1 VVLGVALGWLAL
13 RRKSWGLLFLGMAL
27 ATLKPQMGLLPI
39 AALWWWAGPLRWQ
52 ALAAYAGLFLMSLVV
67 WWPWP
72 AWVFEG
78 LFIVARGTQYEA
90 WNASLGW
97 AALPLLIPALVV
109 PMGRKERLTALTA
122 AGLLISPYTPYYSTL
137 VLLCLPLPA
146 WAYVFA
152 FIGYLPG
159 VVGTTIAWNGIVLL
173 PLGVLGWVCW
183 PYVRERL
190 GIRPTPPAPLPE
202 GEGGASSRSPEA
214 RK

>member
-1 VVLGVALGWLAL
+1 
-13 RRKSWGLLFLGMAL
+13 
-27 ATLKPQMGLLPI
+27 
-39 AALWWWAGPLRWQ
+39 
-52 ALAAYAGLFLMSLVV
+52 
-67 WWPWP
+67 
-72 AWVFEG
+72 
-78 LFIVARGTQYEA
+78 
-90 WNASLGW
+90 
-97 AALPLLIPALVV
+97 V

-183 PYVRERL
+183 PYVRGRL
-190 GIRPTPPAPLPE
+190 GIRPAPPAPLPE